1 MVLSEITVYM
11 FFDITNEGEMLYKLF
26 YHYILTMLESRE
38 YEYIHSSVVESTP
51 AKYTSVTELVSGP
64 SW

>member
-1 MVLSEITVYM
+1 
-11 FFDITNEGEMLYKLF
+11 MLYKLILLL
-26 YHYILTMLESRE
+26 HILTMLESRE

-51 AKYTSVTELVSGP
+51 TKHTSMAELVSGP